1 LTEHKITQEE
11 LLYRQSLPLQD
22 KIDMTCEKIEQWHNH
37 WDGNIY
43 VAFSGGK
50 DSSVLLDIVR
60 NRALIPDS
68 KLIPG
73 CFSDTGLEYPEIR
86 EFVKTVDNIVWEKP
100 KLNFRQVIE
109 KYGYPIISKEQS
121 RYLSEYQTSN
131 SEKLK
136 NIRLNGNRW
145 GMGKIS
151 KKWLFLI
158 DAPFKISQK
167 CCDKLKKYPA
177 HQYEKKTGRHPM
189 IGSTVDESFM
199 RRETYLRFGCNAYD
213 VRRPISMPLSFWTE
227 KDIWDYIN
235 KYNLPYS
242 KIYDMGYTRTG
253 CMFCMYGLQSEE
265 APNRFQK
272 MELTHPKLWKYCIEK
287 LGIGDVLDFIGVE
300 YKNDETILL

>member
-1 LTEHKITQEE
+1 MADKKVTQEE
-11 LLYRQSLPLQD
+11 LKYRQSLPLQD
-22 KIDMTCEKIEQWHNH
+22 KIDMTCEKIESWYDH
-37 WDGNIY
+37 WKGQIY
-43 VAFSGGK
+43 VSFSGGK
-50 DSSVLLDIVR
+50 DSTVLLDIAR
-60 NRALIPDS
+60 NKALIPDA

-73 CFSDTGLEYPEIR
+73 FFADTGLEYPEIR
-86 EFVKTVDNIVWEKP
+86 DFVKTIDNIIWEKP
-100 KLNFRQVIE
+100 KLNFREVIE

-136 NIRLNGNRW
+136 SIRINGNKW

-177 HQYEKKTGRHPM
+177 HQYEKKTKRHPM
-189 IGSTVDESFM
+189 IGSTVEESFM

-213 VRRPISMPLSFWTE
+213 TKRPVSMPMAFWTE
-227 KDIWDYIN
+227 KDVWDYIN

-242 KIYDMGYTRTG
+242 KIYDMGYKRTG
-253 CMFCMYGLQSEE
+253 CMFCMYGIQSES
-265 APNRFQK
+265 APNRFQT
-272 MELTHPKLWKYCIEK
+272 MEKTHPKIYNYCIEN
-287 LGIGDVLDFIGVE
+287 LGIGNVLDFIGIE
-300 YKNDETILL
+300 YKNDKS